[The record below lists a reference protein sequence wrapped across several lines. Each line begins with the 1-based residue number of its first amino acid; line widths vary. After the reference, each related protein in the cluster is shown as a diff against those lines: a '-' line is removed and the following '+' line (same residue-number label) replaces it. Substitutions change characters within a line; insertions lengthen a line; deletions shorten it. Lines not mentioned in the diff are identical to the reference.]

1 MRLPGATSDIRDLYR
16 VVRNDPIDN
25 TVSILRYQEGSVP
38 FKGIE
43 HSWTHEREFTQEF
56 QLVDDLVL
64 DRRRQGFEFFD
75 GAGKKFNLSVH
86 ASALFWPVVF

>member
-1 MRLPGATSDIRDLYR
+1 MRDLYR

-25 TVSILRYQEGSVP
+25 PISVLCYQECSVP

-43 HSWTHEREFTQEF
+43 HSRTHEGEFSEEF
-56 QLVDDLVL
+56 QLIDDLVL

-75 GAGKKFNLSVH
+75 GAGKEFNLSVH
-86 ASALFWPVVF
+86 SHALFWSVVF

>member
-1 MRLPGATSDIRDLYR
+1 MRLPGATPDIRDLYR

-25 TVSILRYQEGSVP
+25 PVSILCYQEGSVP

-43 HSWTHEREFTQEF
+43 HSRTHEWKFTEEF

-64 DRRRQGFEFFD
+64 DRRRQGPKFFNRTR
-75 GAGKKFNLSVH
+75 KKFNLSVH
-86 ASALFWPVVF
+86 APALFWPVVF